1 MREVGVNSRHTILSF
16 SYFFTCRV
24 PNKSS
29 HLVFLAVPEIML
41 VHANIF
47 PFHTQLHSPMP
58 RIPLNVASSLPR
70 TLGKPPKS
78 IPLDFSPTDADAR
91 SLFRTLWRV
100 GSLSVMYTNPGRDVI
115 RQKIREGFEE
125 SRRQPATSEVDIRQR
140 WERGM
145 SNLPVRAEELPPR
158 STV

>member
-1 MREVGVNSRHTILSF
+1 
-16 SYFFTCRV
+16 
-24 PNKSS
+24 
-29 HLVFLAVPEIML
+29 
-41 VHANIF
+41 
-47 PFHTQLHSPMP
+47 MP

-125 SRRQPATSEVDIRQR
+125 FRRQPAASEDDIRQQ
-140 WERGM
+140 WERALNTRYFFEIATTRFGVEHSVI
-145 SNLPVRAEELPPR
+145 SNLTRIAAENSQGTTRVMKPQMRKLKQETLAEYKSIVHSMNESLGLSLR
-158 STV
+158 C

>member
-1 MREVGVNSRHTILSF
+1 
-16 SYFFTCRV
+16 
-24 PNKSS
+24 
-29 HLVFLAVPEIML
+29 
-41 VHANIF
+41 
-47 PFHTQLHSPMP
+47 MP

-70 TLGKPPKS
+70 TLGKPPKP

-125 SRRQPATSEVDIRQR
+125 SRQQPAISEADIRQL

-145 SNLPVRAEELPPR
+145 PNLPGHAEELSPKAI
-158 STV
+158 V

>member
-1 MREVGVNSRHTILSF
+1 
-16 SYFFTCRV
+16 
-24 PNKSS
+24 
-29 HLVFLAVPEIML
+29 
-41 VHANIF
+41 
-47 PFHTQLHSPMP
+47 MP

-125 SRRQPATSEVDIRQR
+125 SRRQPVTGEADIRQQ
-140 WERGM
+140 WERALNTRYFFEIATTRFGVEHSVI
-145 SNLPVRAEELPPR
+145 SNLTRIAAENGQGTTRVMKPQLRKLKQETLAEYRSIVRAMNESLGLSLR
-158 STV
+158 C

>member
-1 MREVGVNSRHTILSF
+1 
-16 SYFFTCRV
+16 
-24 PNKSS
+24 
-29 HLVFLAVPEIML
+29 
-41 VHANIF
+41 
-47 PFHTQLHSPMP
+47 MP

-140 WERGM
+140 WERALNTRYFFEIASTRFGVEHSVI
-145 SNLPVRAEELPPR
+145 SNLTRIASENSQGTPR
-158 STV
+158 VVKPQMRTLKQETLTEYQNIVHAMNESLGLSLRC